1 MSLSSPAAS
10 ASDISPSSS
19 APRIDGLIVAG
30 AATFLVLG
38 AVLIGQAVS
47 LRQALL
53 LLIGAALGLALYHS
67 SFGFTGGWRAFVTE
81 RRAAGLRAQML
92 MIGIATVFIIPLLSL
107 GTIGGQALGGAL
119 GPIGVSLVVG
129 ALMFGFGMQLGG
141 GCASGTLF
149 SAGGGNVR
157 MLVTLVFF
165 ITGAVIGTA
174 HLPWWASLPQIGV
187 VLPAER
193 IGVWPMVLLQ
203 VAGLALV
210 ALVATWCEKRR
221 YGHVSYFADTS
232 NDSRPLALRLIRG
245 PWPLGWGAVILGV
258 LSVVTFVVAGHP
270 WSVTFAFNLWGA
282 KLLTVLG
289 VDVASWEYWTWPMP
303 AQALRAPI
311 IAETTSVLDFGLI
324 LGALLAAGLA
334 GRFKPDVRI
343 PLRSLAGAVV
353 GGVLMGYGARL
364 AFGCNI
370 GAFLGGISS
379 GSLHGWVWFAAAFVG
394 SLGGIKA
401 RPLFGLGR

>member
-1 MSLSSPAAS
+1 MSLAYSSAEAS
-10 ASDISPSSS
+10 VSSAVP
-19 APRIDGLIVAG
+19 APRIDKIIVAG
-30 AATFLVLG
+30 AALFIVLG
-38 AVLIGQAVS
+38 AVLIAQAIS
-47 LRQALL
+47 WRQGGL
-53 LLIGAALGLALYHS
+53 LLIGAALGIALYHS

-81 RRAAGLRAQML
+81 RRAAGIRAQML
-92 MIGIATVFIIPLLSL
+92 MIGIATLFILPLLSL
-107 GTIGGQALGGAL
+107 GNIGGQPLGGAL
-119 GPIGVSLVVG
+119 GPIGVSLIVG
-129 ALMFGFGMQLGG
+129 AVMFGFGMQLGG

-149 SAGGGNVR
+149 SAGGGNFR

-187 VLPAER
+187 ILPAQS
-193 IGVWPMVLLQ
+193 IGVWPTLALQ
-203 VAGLALV
+203 LAGLAAV
-210 ALVATWCEKRR
+210 ALVATWFEKRR
-221 YGHVSYFADTS
+221 HGDVKLFAHASEDRRS
-232 NDSRPLALRLIRG
+232 WILRAIRG
-245 PWPLGWGAVILGV
+245 PWPLGWGAVVLGV
-258 LSVVTFVVAGHP
+258 LSVVTFIVAGHP
-270 WSVTFAFNLWGA
+270 WSITFAFNLWGA
-282 KLLTVLG
+282 KLLTAIG

-311 IAETTSVLDFGLI
+311 LAETTSVLDFGLI

-334 GRFKPDVRI
+334 GRFAPNVRV
-343 PLRSLAGAVV
+343 PLRSLAGAIV
-353 GGVLMGYGARL
+353 GGLLMGYGARL

-379 GSLHGWVWFAAAFVG
+379 GSLHGWVWFAAAFIG